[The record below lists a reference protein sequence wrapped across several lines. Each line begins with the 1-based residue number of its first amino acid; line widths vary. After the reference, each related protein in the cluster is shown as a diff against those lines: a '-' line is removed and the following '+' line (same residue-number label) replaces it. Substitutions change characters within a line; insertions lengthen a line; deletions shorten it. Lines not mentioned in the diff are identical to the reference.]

1 MITIEL
7 IDERQSRSEKPAHR
21 THEYSYQSQDKY
33 YDPVRMLVENQRD
46 DLLRAAHD
54 ARLLKTARKDRPAIN
69 IRRYLGQAISAV
81 GNLVER
87 SVRRLGYL

>member
-7 IDERQSRSEKPAHR
+7 IDESQSRSEKPAHR
-21 THEYSYQSQDKY
+21 THEYSYHIQDKY

-54 ARLLKTARKDRPAIN
+54 ARLLKRDKREWLAIDGRRFAR
-69 IRRYLGQAISAV
+69 QAIAAV
-81 GNLVER
+81 RNLVER